1 MSKLNKLIISFLGMA
16 VLFFS
21 YSTVII
27 EASELKFSVEP
38 ILPENQINQEHT
50 YFDLI
55 VEPDQ
60 KQTVKV
66 HMRNDTNQ
74 DIFVVPHI
82 EAATTNINGV
92 VEYGESNSKL
102 DKTAPYN
109 IADLVKAKEKEVKIP
124 ANNSYD
130 LEIEIKMPKEK
141 FEGVLAGGIT
151 LQEKDE
157 PQKENKSKKQQ
168 GLAIENKYAYVVAII
183 LQENLEELTQ
193 TLTLD
198 KVVPSQVNARNTI
211 NATLKNREATY
222 INQLSVETK
231 ITKKGDKS
239 ILYSSEKEGM
249 QMAPNTSFA
258 YPIFLD
264 GKKLKPGKY
273 TLDMKVKSAKQGW
286 EFTKEFEVEPEV
298 AKRLNASDV
307 TIEKDNYLW
316 LYSTV
321 TIVIVILLVS
331 YLLIKNKKNKKNE
344 N

>member
-1 MSKLNKLIISFLGMA
+1 MSRLNKLIISFLGMA

-21 YSTVII
+21 YSTVTI

-141 FEGVLAGGIT
+141 FEGVLAGE
-151 LQEKDE
+151 LLY
-157 PQKENKSKKQQ
+157 KK
-168 GLAIENKYAYVVAII
+168 KM
-183 LQENLEELTQ
+183 NL
-193 TLTLD
+193 
-198 KVVPSQVNARNTI
+198 KKR
-211 NATLKNREATY
+211 
-222 INQLSVETK
+222 INQRSN
-231 ITKKGDKS
+231 KG
-239 ILYSSEKEGM
+239 
-249 QMAPNTSFA
+249 
-258 YPIFLD
+258 
-264 GKKLKPGKY
+264 
-273 TLDMKVKSAKQGW
+273 
-286 EFTKEFEVEPEV
+286 
-298 AKRLNASDV
+298 
-307 TIEKDNYLW
+307 
-316 LYSTV
+316 
-321 TIVIVILLVS
+321 
-331 YLLIKNKKNKKNE
+331 
-344 N
+344 